1 VHEAI
6 TAYCILREAGGQ
18 MRLSTLFARLREKT
32 GCDYDTALRAIEVL
46 FEEGEVAM
54 NDTGMPIVYEKRKL
68 PLSAQELEGL
78 AALLAS
84 AFDFYLADCDS
95 TLLKPHQLEEFL
107 VPLHDVHRHF
117 PALRTLVARHGYT
130 FTPVPEGF
138 LVEKKLC
145 KSS

>member
-1 VHEAI
+1 MREAI

-54 NDTGMPIVYEKRKL
+54 NTTGMPVVYEKRKL

-117 PALRTLVARHGYT
+117 PALQHLLAEHGYSISKH
-130 FTPVPEGF
+130 PDGF
-138 LVEKKLC
+138 WVEKKLC
-145 KSS
+145 KST

>member
-1 VHEAI
+1 VREAI
-6 TAYCILREAGGQ
+6 TAYCLLREAGGQ

-46 FEEGEVAM
+46 FEEGVVAM
-54 NDTGMPIVYEKRKL
+54 NDTGMPVVYEKRKL
-68 PLSAQELEGL
+68 SAQELERL

-107 VPLHDVHRHF
+107 VPLHDVQRHF
-117 PALRTLVARHGYT
+117 PALQPLVARHGYT